1 MAQTLVNAI
10 KGGRVAQAY
19 LFSGPRGTGKTT
31 VARILAKALNC
42 ERGPT
47 PEPCGECE
55 NCKHIAAG
63 YSLDVT
69 EIDAASNRGIDE
81 IRDLRDK
88 VKFAPAEGRYKV
100 YIIDEVH
107 MLTAEA
113 FNALLKTLEEP
124 PPHVVFILATTEPQ
138 RLPTTILSRC
148 QRFEFHRF
156 SVDEITQHL
165 TKVCE
170 GAELRVSPA
179 ALELIARK
187 ADGGM
192 RDALSLLDQTVA
204 YASEGA
210 DVDDVLAVLGTT
222 RDEALSGMARLIAA
236 RDARGAIEAV
246 AECALAGRDLKQ
258 FTKDLLRY
266 FRDLLLCK
274 IASDPRTVVDA
285 SDATLAL
292 LTADAALFSEDD
304 LLGAIETLAAA
315 DADARWSTQP
325 QLLLEVALIRLIRPR
340 VDAAPDAPSESSPAR
355 SSRPTRSAAA
365 TVNRG
370 AGSPAPRLAVEDSAA
385 MVSAAPDRAAP
396 LVAHKGSDA
405 DTAPIT
411 IEQVRAAW
419 PQVLEAVK
427 KKRRSTHA
435 LLSEGHPE
443 SVQGRVV
450 DIVFGEGFAFHKDK
464 IMQSENSTI
473 VTAALSTVLGGT
485 WSIRCSLNGGPTGP
499 GGGGDLDDPIVRSAV
514 ELFGADVVRIKD

>member
-1 MAQTLVNAI
+1 MQTLVNAI
-10 KGGRVAQAY
+10 VGGRVAQAY
-19 LFSGPRGTGKTT
+19 LFAGPRGTGKTT

-55 NCKHIAAG
+55 NCRHIVAG

-81 IRDLRDK
+81 IRELRDK

-124 PPHVVFILATTEPQ
+124 PAHVIFVLATTEPQ

-156 SVDEITQHL
+156 SVDEIAQHL
-165 TKVCE
+165 TKVCA
-170 GAELRVSPA
+170 GAGLTVSPA
-179 ALELIARK
+179 ALALIARK

-204 YASEGA
+204 YAEGGA

-222 RDEALSGMARLIAA
+222 RDEALSSMARLIAA
-236 RDARGAIEAV
+236 RDARGAIETV
-246 AECALAGRDLKQ
+246 AGLALAGQDLKQ

-292 LTADAALFSEDD
+292 LTADAALFPEGE

-325 QLLLEVALIRLIRPR
+325 QLLLEVALIRLTRPR
-340 VDAAPDAPSESSPAR
+340 AAVSVASPAEPSAPQPARPARGDAAM
-355 SSRPTRSAAA
+355 
-365 TVNRG
+365 VNRG
-370 AGSPAPRLAVEDSAA
+370 AGTQIQSAV
-385 MVSAAPDRAAP
+385 R
-396 LVAHKGSDA
+396 KGREA
-405 DTAPIT
+405 ETAIT

-419 PQVLEAVK
+419 PEVLEAVK
-427 KKRRSTHA
+427 RKRRSTHA

-443 SVQGRVV
+443 SVDGRVV
-450 DIVFGEGFAFHKDK
+450 EIVFGEGFAFHKDK

-473 VTAALSTVLGGT
+473 VTAALSAILGGN
-485 WSIRCSLNGGPTGP
+485 WSIRCSLKGGASGP
-499 GGGGDLDDPIVRSAV
+499 SGGSDPADPIVRSAV
-514 ELFGADVVRIKD
+514 ELFGADVVRVRD

>member
-1 MAQTLVNAI
+1 MANAI
-10 KGGRVAQAY
+10 KTGRVAQAY

-124 PPHVVFILATTEPQ
+124 PPHVVFVLATTEPQ
-138 RLPTTILSRC
+138 RLPATILSRC
-148 QRFEFHRF
+148 QRFDFHRF
-156 SVDEITQHL
+156 SVDEIRRHL
-165 TKVCE
+165 TKVCT
-170 GAELRVSPA
+170 GAGLKVSPE

-204 YASEGA
+204 YAMEGA
-210 DVDDVLAVLGTT
+210 GVDDVLAVLGTT
-222 RDEALSGMARLIAA
+222 RDEALSAIARLIAA
-236 RDARGAIEAV
+236 RDAHGAIEAV
-246 AECALAGRDLKQ
+246 TGYALEGRDLKQ

-274 IASDPRTVVDA
+274 IASDPRAVVDA

-292 LTADAALFSEDD
+292 LTADAALFSEDE
-304 LLGAIETLAAA
+304 LLRAIETLASA

-325 QLLLEVALIRLIRPR
+325 QLLLEVALIRLTRPR
-340 VDAAPDAPSESSPAR
+340 AGATIDAPPETPHAASRPAR
-355 SSRPTRSAAA
+355 PAAA
-365 TVNRG
+365 TVTRAAESVAPG
-370 AGSPAPRLAVEDSAA
+370 AAAVGPAAPG
-385 MVSAAPDRAAP
+385 SAAPAVARKDRNVDAAA
-396 LVAHKGSDA
+396 V
-405 DTAPIT
+405 T

-435 LLSEGHPE
+435 LLSEGRPE
-443 SVQGRVV
+443 SVEGRVV
-450 DIVFGEGFAFHKDK
+450 NIVFGEGFAFHKDK

-473 VTAALSTVLGGT
+473 VAAALAAVLGGA
-485 WSIRCSLNGGPTGP
+485 WSIRCSLAGGPAGP
-499 GGGGDLDDPIVRSAV
+499 GGGGDLDDPLVRSAV